1 MRGRCDSTQ
10 KLMAFY
16 ESVQSS
22 WFLEIFCVSNGTGSF
37 TIWHRWRCKG
47 ASTLYETKEAEKLK
61 ALTELISDQIKIV
74 CPDELRVGRIDSSVC
89 ATAVEERVLLKL
101 YKSWQFKF
109 RGKMETI
116 KWTDSLIDLWKLSI
130 LTLSAVS
137 LIILTERCLIEKLLI
152 LKVAVEFDEFHGQR
166 RECVLEL
173 HFRMF
178 GCG

>member
-1 MRGRCDSTQ
+1 LLEMENAKKCGR
-10 KLMAFY
+10 K
-16 ESVQSS
+16 VQ
-22 WFLEIFCVSNGTGSF
+22 
-37 TIWHRWRCKG
+37 RR
-47 ASTLYETKEAEKLK
+47 
-61 ALTELISDQIKIV
+61 IKQ
-74 CPDELRVGRIDSSVC
+74 DK
-89 ATAVEERVLLKL
+89 LLK
-101 YKSWQFKF
+101 SWRFKF

-116 KWTDSLIDLWKLSI
+116 KCTDRLIDLWKLSV

-137 LIILTERCLIEKLLI
+137 LIILNERCLIEKLLI